1 MSHEYREFTVLLE
14 MVADNLEIKGTST
27 KKALRDAVS
36 DYSKAVANPRSA
48 SIKPKDLT
56 PEMVRRLANG

>member
-14 MVADNLEIKGTST
+14 MVADNLETKGTST

-36 DYSKAVANPRSA
+36 DYSKAVANPRAA
-48 SIKPKDLT
+48 SIRTRDLT
-56 PEMVRRLANG
+56 PELIRRLANG